1 MPAGGDDSVLVMFGS
16 QALLGMQQEPFAAV
30 FGQPMH
36 VPCRAAT
43 LPGAGLG
50 SAAPGAWVS
59 CGLPDGGVFSR
70 LFEARRAA
78 FQGGY
83 FSEVCVIALFVVFE
97 GKQPTLP
104 F

>member
-1 MPAGGDDSVLVMFGS
+1 MPGGGDGSVLVMFGS

-50 SAAPGAWVS
+50 SAALGAWVS
-59 CGLPDGGVFSR
+59 CRLPNGGGV
-70 LFEARRAA
+70 
-78 FQGGY
+78 QQI
-83 FSEVCVIALFVVFE
+83 V
-97 GKQPTLP
+97 
-104 F
+104 